1 MRHLIHLE
9 SHVIGKTNRR
19 VSWGKYRCPPLRKS
33 PDFSF
38 YCYEKPRL
46 AYDVYKHD

>member
-38 YCYEKPRL
+38 CCYEKPRL